1 MALTTS
7 EALAQS
13 RIEVIGLRSA
23 VAVMD
28 AAAASPVPRF
38 RFPRLATT
46 LSAGNIRLGEFEAV
60 NGIQQYAK
68 DQLDDQ
74 AFDVLARFVDVRVEL
89 GALIQWIV
97 TTYPTDGAG
106 FLLTYTFEAN
116 GSQISPDFTPAQLT
130 GFRTQAQLFIAACDA
145 FLP

>member
-13 RIEVIGLRSA
+13 RTEIIGLRSA
-23 VAVMD
+23 VSVMD
-28 AAAASPVPRF
+28 AAAAGPVPRF

-46 LSAGNIRLGEFEAV
+46 LSAGNVRLGEFEAV
-60 NGIQQYAK
+60 SGIQQYAR
-68 DQLDDQ
+68 DQLDDPTY
-74 AFDVLARFVDVRVEL
+74 DVIARFSDVRLEL
-89 GALIQWIV
+89 GMLITWIV
-97 TTYPTDGAG
+97 ANYPVDGAG

-116 GSQISPDFTPAQLT
+116 GTQISPDFAPAQLT